1 MDGWA
6 ASLGR
11 PVGHDEVLAFAGF
24 VAALG
29 ILVGALGA
37 SFEDQTYFRH
47 VAYVDEET

>member
-1 MDGWA
+1 M
-6 ASLGR
+6 
-11 PVGHDEVLAFAGF
+11 LAFAGF

-29 ILVGALGA
+29 LGVGALGG